1 LRKTALAAYE
11 ELSILGKCPECNGR
25 LVNAGG
31 DEKVCSSCGIVLGR
45 TDGVQYSS
53 SPARGKEPLGSFIMN
68 CGEGFGQARLKPN
81 IVGLDGAALSC
92 WGLIQRVSGRMM
104 LPKGVVENAVTTA
117 RKLLPGRK
125 TYGATIPAISAY
137 SLLHACRSAG
147 ITRISHREVLK
158 AYTDGGYR
166 VGKAQLLRI
175 GLESSI
181 ALPHSSVEELVRGA
195 VRRLQAKEEV
205 VERLRE
211 AKLDRPAY
219 FARLFELAKEIA
231 AESSKLGGFSP
242 RTVAA
247 GSVYLAALRMGPKAV
262 RQREAAETLGMAEF
276 TIREF
281 CIRARRQMEAR

>member
-1 LRKTALAAYE
+1 
-11 ELSILGKCPECNGR
+11 LGGR
-25 LVNAGG
+25 V
-31 DEKVCSSCGIVLGR
+31 
-45 TDGVQYSS
+45 
-53 SPARGKEPLGSFIMN
+53 
-68 CGEGFGQARLKPN
+68 
-81 IVGLDGAALSC
+81 
-92 WGLIQRVSGRMM
+92 RVSC
-104 LPKGVVENAVTTA
+104 PKQFERGSA
-117 RKLLPGRK
+117 LLPQ
-125 TYGATIPAISAY
+125 
-137 SLLHACRSAG
+137 LHACRSAG
-147 ITRISHREVLK
+147 ITHISHREVLK
-158 AYTDGGYR
+158 AYTDRGYR

-211 AKLDRPAY
+211 AKFDRPAY

-247 GSVYLAALRMGPKAV
+247 GSVYLANLRMGPKVV

-281 CIRARRQMEAR
+281 CIRARKQMEAR